1 MNNLNGGMAGPRRPF
16 FMGGW
21 PNGQTPPGPH
31 CGSRSS
37 LGAAFSVMPTAE
49 LLSGNHPSAQEQ
61 GCPKRDGV
69 PREKERTLKLEPE
82 TWVVLACPS
91 PDHFPR
97 GFRVLAYQSPGL
109 PHNSHTRLQSVPYTA
124 AAAMSLTPLPEGAL
138 VAPL

>member
-1 MNNLNGGMAGPRRPF
+1 MKDLNGGMAGPRPAALLLTWAAGR
-16 FMGGW
+16 MA
-21 PNGQTPPGPH
+21 GQTPPGPH
-31 CGSRSS
+31 CGARSR

-49 LLSGNHPSAQEQ
+49 LRSGNHTSAPEQ

-69 PREKERTLKLEPE
+69 PSLREKERTLKLEPE

-109 PHNSHTRLQSVPYTA
+109 PHNSHTKL
-124 AAAMSLTPLPEGAL
+124 
-138 VAPL
+138 